1 MANYQK
7 INKKLKKY
15 WGKIDSFL
23 PWTQKLKWSL
33 RPLFCTFEFLIDE
46 HVRLFIF
53 KKKSHLGIFIR
64 GCAFIYFDKEKF
76 RQGKTLHLNAS
87 NESEIVIFRKYF
99 TLI

>member
-1 MANYQK
+1 MTFSHEIILTRKYQ
-7 INKKLKKY
+7 
-15 WGKIDSFL
+15 
-23 PWTQKLKWSL
+23 
-33 RPLFCTFEFLIDE
+33 LFWYILGTFEFLIDE

-64 GCAFIYFDKEKF
+64 DCAFIYFDKEKF